1 MIGVSAC
8 LFEFQDPQ
16 MQVVGRIRSSY
27 ALQVHK
33 VTSTRGEGFLFK
45 KSSMC
50 TNLVLIHRFSVTS
63 RRGLPTSRRQLY
75 MPLSRRDVDL
85 TRRNVNFYISL
96 PRRDVDPHVATSI
109 FTFSATSRR
118 GFTRRNVNFYK
129 PLSRC
134 DVAHHVATLVATLS
148 VTSRRHPARRDVK
161 FYEPR

>member
-63 RRGLPTSRRQLY
+63 RRGPPTSRRQLY
-75 MPLSRRDVDL
+75 MPLSH
-85 TRRNVNFYISL
+85 
-96 PRRDVDPHVATSI
+96 RDVDPHIATSI
-109 FTFSATSRR
+109 FTYLCHVATWIHTSRR
-118 GFTRRNVNFYK
+118 QFLPSLPRCDVNFYK
-129 PLSRC
+129 PLSRR
-134 DVAHHVATLVATLS
+134 DVTHHVVTLVATLY
-148 VTSRRHPARRDVK
+148 VTSRRQIL
-161 FYEPR
+161 